1 MFRALKWLGIAAVL
15 LGGLCALSIP
25 LGAYL
30 QERRRVNY
38 REAEVT
44 RGRIVAVVNATG
56 TVKPV
61 RLVNVGAFV
70 SGPIKEVYVLHN
82 DEVKKGDKLALIDPL
97 IYDAAV
103 DRDQAALDSRIAD
116 VDRAQALLD
125 QAAND
130 LDRANKLRAV
140 NASYLSDSE
149 LDQFRFNY
157 KSLQA
162 QYKLAKAA
170 VIQAKAQLANS
181 LANKDY
187 TVILSPEDGIVI
199 DRKVDPGQTVAA
211 SFQTPDMFVVAP
223 DMRKEMWVFA
233 NVDEADIGLIR
244 EAKDSNQPVR
254 FTVDSYP
261 DDLFTGRIGQIRQ
274 SATTTQ
280 NVVTYP
286 VIVAAPNPDLKLMP
300 SMTANLSFQLRE
312 KDKVLRVPNAA
323 LRFFPVRDQV
333 RPEDRYLLDT
343 KVAVQGEAEDQTDS
357 KRSAEEKAEMRK
369 KRHKRHVWVVDG
381 DHLRAVEI
389 VTGLSDNN
397 NTEVVS
403 GELLQGQKVVTGI
416 QPRN

>member
-1 MFRALKWLGIAAVL
+1 MYRFLKWAGIAIGLLAVL
-15 LGGLCALSIP
+15 CAASIP
-25 LGAYL
+25 IGNYL
-30 QERRRVNY
+30 KERRRVNY
-38 REAEVT
+38 READVT

-70 SGPIKEVYVLHN
+70 SGPIKEVYVVHN

-103 DRDQAALDSRIAD
+103 DRDQAALDTRVAD
-116 VDRAQALLD
+116 LERALALLE
-125 QAAND
+125 QAGND
-130 LDRANKLRAV
+130 LERANKLRAV
-140 NASYLSDSE
+140 NTSYLSDTE
-149 LDQFRFNY
+149 LDQFRFNH
-157 KSLQA
+157 KSLKA
-162 QYKLAKAA
+162 QYNVAKAS
-170 VIQAKAQLANS
+170 VVQAKAQLANS
-181 LANKDY
+181 LANKEY
-187 TVILSPEDGIVI
+187 TVIVSPEDGVVI

-244 EAKDSNQPVR
+244 EAKESNQPVR

-261 DDLFTGRIGQIRQ
+261 DDLFTGKIAQIRQ

-286 VIVAAPNPDLKLMP
+286 VIVSAPNPELKLMP

-323 LRFFPVRDQV
+323 LRFFPVREQV
-333 RPEDRYLLDT
+333 RPEDRHLLDT
-343 KVAVQGEAEDQTDS
+343 KAAVQGEAEDQTDS

-369 KRHKRHVWVVDG
+369 KRHRRHVWVVDG
-381 DHLRAVEI
+381 DFLRGVEI

-403 GELLQGQKVVTGI
+403 GELTEKDKVVTGI